1 VSRAEGAGGSAMRTR
16 HASRTRLSPI
26 ADINL
31 TSLIDV
37 IFFVLILFLLVAP
50 IVEYGINV
58 NLPAAAPK
66 NLSEPESLTVNVRG
80 VEGAARIYLGNE
92 RVTLDELSERL
103 KTVAARRPDTAL
115 ILRADK
121 DLNYE
126 SVIQVIDRI
135 TDAGITKMGMATVAA
150 REEKKREK

>member
-1 VSRAEGAGGSAMRTR
+1 MRR
-16 HASRTRLSPI
+16 RFASRTRLAPL

-31 TSLIDV
+31 TSMIDV
-37 IFFVLILFLLVAP
+37 IFFMLILFLLVSP

-66 NLSEPESLTVNVRG
+66 KMAEPESLTVSVKSGR
-80 VEGAARIYLGNE
+80 EGARVYLDSE
-92 RVTLDELSERL
+92 RVTLDELRQRL
-103 KTVAARRPDTAL
+103 RAIAARRPDTAL

-121 DLNYE
+121 ELNYD

-135 TDAGITKMGMATVAA
+135 TDAGITKLGMATVAKQ
-150 REEKKREK
+150 EK

>member
-1 VSRAEGAGGSAMRTR
+1 MRHPARSR
-16 HASRTRLSPI
+16 LVPL

-37 IFFVLILFLLVAP
+37 IFFILIIFLLVAP

-58 NLPAAAPK
+58 NLPAASPSKVA
-66 NLSEPESLTVNVRG
+66 EPESLTVNVKRG
-80 VEGAARIYLGNE
+80 EDGPRVYLDSE
-92 RVTLDELSERL
+92 RVTMEELTERL
-103 KTVAARRPDTAL
+103 KAVAAGKPDTAL

-121 DLNYE
+121 ELDYD

-135 TDAGITKMGMATVAA
+135 TDAGITKLGMATIGKQ
-150 REEKKREK
+150 EK